1 MFDLSGKVAL
11 VTGAMRGMC
20 KAHAL
25 ALASQGAAVVVTD
38 VDEGICA
45 LVVREIEVASGKAIC
60 VKMDVTK
67 KDEVEAAFDAAV
79 KEYGRLDILVN
90 NAGIYF
96 AKPALELTE
105 EEWDRTID
113 INLKGQFLCAQRA
126 AREMARNT
134 WGRIINIASIASGQS
149 GIGIPASAHYTA
161 SKGGIIGM
169 TESLAAEWALLGV
182 TVNAIAPGAIDTPMM
197 AKEEMSREEMDSL
210 LARIPMRR
218 AGTSEEVAAMVVFLA
233 SQESSYVT
241 GATFTVDGGW
251 MAN

>member
-1 MFDLSGKVAL
+1 MFDLAGKVAL
-11 VTGAMRGMC
+11 ITGAQRGMG
-20 KAHAL
+20 KSHAL
-25 ALASQGAAVVVTD
+25 ALGKQGARVVVTD
-38 VDEGICA
+38 IDASECASVVQEITSEGGEAMCF
-45 LVVREIEVASGKAIC
+45 
-60 VKMDVTK
+60 KMDVSDTA
-67 KDEVEAAFDAAV
+67 EADRVFGDIIQ
-79 KEYGRLDILVN
+79 KFGRIDILVN

-96 AKPALELTE
+96 SKPALELTE

-113 INLKGQFLCAQRA
+113 INLKGQFFCAQRA
-126 AREMARNT
+126 AREMAKHG

-210 LARIPMRR
+210 L
-218 AGTSEEVAAMVVFLA
+218 
-233 SQESSYVT
+233 
-241 GATFTVDGGW
+241 
-251 MAN
+251 